1 MLCNVP
7 ALGKRFIVP
16 PVSPILKKTL
26 PKPLNKGNALRYYVP
41 AVKNTKPAPP
51 VPATGAKKTVKAFQF
66 FKAKFKE
73 VRRSPFGPMSPL
85 PARKVMRD
93 IEVIQAALEC
103 GYGKRV
109 DWTAM
114 LVLNSK
120 EAQELT
126 NYLVARLGMLLACI
140 RVDGKDARAL
150 REFYKKMES
159 SEKTAISFLAGSIGA
174 YIAARL
180 WLKAAGERMEAF
192 LHVGIYTK
200 SIAGNASLVSYFSA
214 ANKWP
219 DYLVKSASGQWHV
232 FESKGGAKR
241 SRWQR
246 LAEGLHQ
253 LQGMPHIGWAGQP
266 AVPATSVVCVHTSVD
281 AGKDMQLTVVD
292 PPPDDTL
299 PSERQPLEIIAPV
312 VTLMKFLETVQQ
324 FRSLTDTAVDSQV
337 DGSDVWVEQDSRQ
350 FQGVRI
356 GLPRKFL
363 LHEEKIR
370 VQLGLFIA
378 VRDALEAEDS
388 GSERFNVAL
397 DRRLSGVAKVS
408 RGTTERNNVE
418 ALVFLSKDRAA
429 TLDAVGNMLGLYR
442 LSEDV
447 KAIVKEA
454 ADTFFEDDENAV
466 LTTGGLRLQSVGWR
480 DSSRELDK
488 NGERPRA

>member
-1 MLCNVP
+1 
-7 ALGKRFIVP
+7 
-16 PVSPILKKTL
+16 
-26 PKPLNKGNALRYYVP
+26 
-41 AVKNTKPAPP
+41 
-51 VPATGAKKTVKAFQF
+51 
-66 FKAKFKE
+66 
-73 VRRSPFGPMSPL
+73 MSPL
-85 PARKVMRD
+85 PARKVVRD

-159 SEKTAISFLAGSIGA
+159 AEKTAISFLAGSIGA

-200 SIAGNASLVSYFSA
+200 SIAGNATLASYFST

-219 DYLVKSASGQWHV
+219 DYLVRSASGQWHV

-253 LQGMPHIGWAGQP
+253 LQGTPQIGWAGQP

-281 AGKDMQLTVVD
+281 SGKDMQLTVVD

-299 PSERQPLEIIAPV
+299 PSERQTLEIIESV

-324 FRSLTDTAVDSQV
+324 FRSLTDTAVDSQM
-337 DGSDVWVEQDSRQ
+337 DGSGVWVEQDSRQ
-350 FQGVRI
+350 FPGVRV
-356 GLPRKFL
+356 GLPRKLL

-378 VRDALEAEDS
+378 VRDALEAEAS

-408 RGTTERNNVE
+408 QGTTERNNVE
-418 ALVFLSKDRAA
+418 ALVLLSRGRAA
-429 TLDAVGNMLGLYR
+429 TLDAVGNMLGLDR
-442 LSEDV
+442 LAEDV
-447 KAIVKEA
+447 MVIVKEVA
-454 ADTFFEDDENAV
+454 EASFDDENAV
-466 LTTGGLRLQSVGWR
+466 LTTGGLRLQSAGWR
-480 DSSRELDK
+480 ESSRELDK
-488 NGERPRA
+488 KGERPRA